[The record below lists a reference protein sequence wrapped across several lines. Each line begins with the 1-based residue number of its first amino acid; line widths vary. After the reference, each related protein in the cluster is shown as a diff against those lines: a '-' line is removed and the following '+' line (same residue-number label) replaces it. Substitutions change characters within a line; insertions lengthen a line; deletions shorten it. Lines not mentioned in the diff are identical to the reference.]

1 MNNMHR
7 FALVLVSGVLASGC
21 ANQDIK
27 PTEVLCPLLGSVLGA
42 GVVAGGLGGDD
53 AGPMAAGAV
62 VGGAIGYFLC
72 VDRAK
77 EPPKPAP
84 APAARPAPAPAPAPA
99 PKDSDGDGVI
109 DPNDKCPGTPA
120 GVKVD
125 ANGCPEVGTKLMSL
139 EGVNFDFDSAN
150 LRPESAGILD
160 QAVSVLNENS
170 TVSVQVEGHT
180 DSRGSEGYNQSLS
193 EKRAQAV
200 VDYLVSKG
208 IPAARLTSV
217 GRGESAPVAPND
229 SEENMY
235 KNRRVDLVVT
245 GNGS

>member
-1 MNNMHR
+1 MNNMQR
-7 FALVLVSGVLASGC
+7 MAVVLVTGALASGC

-27 PTEVLCPLLGSVLGA
+27 PTQVICPVLGAVLGA
-42 GVVAGGLGGDD
+42 GVVGAGLDTDDEGL
-53 AGPMAAGAV
+53 AAGALI
-62 VGGAIGYFLC
+62 GGAMGYFLC
-72 VDRAK
+72 VDRQK

-84 APAARPAPAPAPAPA
+84 APAPAPRAAPAPTPAPA

-120 GVKVD
+120 GVKVN
-125 ANGCPEVGTKLMSL
+125 AEGCPEVGTKLMSL

-150 LRPESAGILD
+150 LRPESAAKLD
-160 QAVSVLNENS
+160 EAVTVLNENAA
-170 TVSVQVEGHT
+170 VSVVVEGHT
-180 DSRGSEGYNQSLS
+180 DSRGSDDYNQKLS
-193 EKRAQAV
+193 ERRAAAV

-208 IPAARLTSV
+208 IAAGRLSSV

-235 KNRRVDLVVT
+235 RNRRVDLVVT
-245 GNGS
+245 GN